1 MDKPAIHY
9 LERCSITD
17 QQIEMSARTGICGTD
32 RATLVRCEILL
43 LPRGMPAGRSG
54 ERFDFSFSRLEQC
67 TIRARGT
74 VKSVH
79 FNVRLQLVD
88 CRFEGGPFESPQ
100 FGQSL
105 PPSAPLDGWP
115 DSIVQNC
122 DFRNAELRDARFY
135 SVTIDQVQLPGW
147 PHITLLSPFGAGE
160 SQPEPRMMVNP
171 NATNDPLH
179 SPWMFIQDALERP
192 RPAGTSIWVVHA
204 SELVKDREL
213 QTSLREMLDNLRHPR
228 IRY

>member
-1 MDKPAIHY
+1 MDAVTY

-54 ERFDFSFSRLEQC
+54 ERFDFSFSRLMQC
-67 TIRARGT
+67 AIRARGT

-115 DSIVQNC
+115 NSIVQNC

-147 PHITLLSPFGAGE
+147 PHIALLSPFAAGDPR
-160 SQPEPRMMVNP
+160 PEPHILVSRNS
-171 NATNDPLH
+171 NDPLRF
-179 SPWMFIQDALERP
+179 PRFFIDDALERAKSGGP
-192 RPAGTSIWVVHA
+192 SIWVVHA
-204 SELVKDREL
+204 SELAREREL